1 MKDHYDYAV
10 DPRDLTKR
18 LNRIQKSHST
28 PNDGD
33 RKPLPSHSQSSPR
46 PLTLS
51 QTSPDSPTASLSQLP
66 TFRKSATMS
75 TTSSAST
82 QFSGMRAC
90 SSAHESKASA
100 EVRRGDFSK
109 PRAGSAR
116 RRYSGGSEGAK
127 SVPEFQYYGR
137 HANSWLFNDWSLS
150 DSVKKGWGRV
160 FKGRG

>member
-33 RKPLPSHSQSSPR
+33 HVSRLPRHPGRAEGTTAS
-46 PLTLS
+46 
-51 QTSPDSPTASLSQLP
+51 SPTASLSQLP

-100 EVRRGDFSK
+100 EVRRGNFSK

-160 FKGRG
+160 FKGRE